1 MYEYQ
6 EEGNNTSFTECKN
19 AGTLE
24 KSCWGILI
32 MNDSVFETFPN
43 YVIVTVN
50 FVTELFLFFPGSQA
64 VSPKGSSVILS
75 NSALCSWV
83 CMVYCVAGEWI
94 MSKVK

>member
-43 YVIVTVN
+43 DVIVKVN
-50 FVTELFLFFPGSQA
+50 FVTELILFFPGS
-64 VSPKGSSVILS
+64 
-75 NSALCSWV
+75 NSANCESQRKLGYSQ
-83 CMVYCVAGEWI
+83 
-94 MSKVK
+94 